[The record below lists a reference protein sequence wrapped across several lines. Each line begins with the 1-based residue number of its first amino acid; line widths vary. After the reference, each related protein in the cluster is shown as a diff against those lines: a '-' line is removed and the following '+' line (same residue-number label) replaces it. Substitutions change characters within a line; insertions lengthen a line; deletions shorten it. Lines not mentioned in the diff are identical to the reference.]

1 MRCYSIGQYIY
12 LLVFDWTVKGLPD
25 MVQQGQ
31 QNQRDVKEANK
42 LSKSSWLQNFG

>member
-1 MRCYSIGQYIY
+1 MIGRATQ
-12 LLVFDWTVKGLPD
+12 
-25 MVQQGQ
+25 Q